1 MVHTRKDTSR
11 IGSIHLCCNTRGSEC
26 ICRDVDISMI
36 CAMFYG
42 AGTLQPTR
50 YFTITGQKLPGRPS
64 APGIYIAVKGNEA
77 TRILLH

>member
-1 MVHTRKDTSR
+1 
-11 IGSIHLCCNTRGSEC
+11 
-26 ICRDVDISMI
+26 MI